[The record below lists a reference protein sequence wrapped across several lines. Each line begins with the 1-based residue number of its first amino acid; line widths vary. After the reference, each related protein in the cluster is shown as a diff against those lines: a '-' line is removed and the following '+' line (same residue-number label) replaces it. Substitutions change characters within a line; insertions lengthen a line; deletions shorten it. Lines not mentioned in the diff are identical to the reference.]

1 AVGAQRVTQLPAGVC
16 AGADPASGGSS
27 EGSPR
32 QLVDAGV
39 QRLEQQF
46 ANEREDVQAALLEA
60 AGNAYRGLGEYERAR
75 PLLDRA
81 VELRAHSAPDSPL
94 VHARA
99 LHSQAMLARARGDLI
114 DAENRLRGAVRD
126 FERSGETGVEGARS
140 ARLELAQ
147 VLRLRSRLDE
157 AEQLAATL
165 VDEYQQRQPPD
176 TGGMAMA
183 LTAQGRILAERGRLD
198 EALPLLLR
206 GLELHRRA
214 FGDFDPRTSEA
225 KDGLASVLVTLG
237 RSAEA
242 EGLLREILED
252 TRRIYGAQHPE
263 VGVVL
268 NNLGNTVSD
277 FPERYAEA
285 ERIYLDSVEVFRD
298 NPAAPRKELA
308 TSLNNLAA
316 LYLRQERW
324 EA

>member
-1 AVGAQRVTQLPAGVC
+1 
-16 AGADPASGGSS
+16 
-27 EGSPR
+27 
-32 QLVDAGV
+32 
-39 QRLEQQF
+39 
-46 ANEREDVQAALLEA
+46 
-60 AGNAYRGLGEYERAR
+60 
-75 PLLDRA
+75 
-81 VELRAHSAPDSPL
+81 
-94 VHARA
+94 
-99 LHSQAMLARARGDLI
+99 
-114 DAENRLRGAVRD
+114 
-126 FERSGETGVEGARS
+126 
-140 ARLELAQ
+140 
-147 VLRLRSRLDE
+147 
-157 AEQLAATL
+157 
-165 VDEYQQRQPPD
+165 
-176 TGGMAMA
+176 
-183 LTAQGRILAERGRLD
+183 RGRLD

-268 NNLGNTVSD
+268 NNLGNAVSD

-324 EA
+324 EAARAASAEAAGLRLAVLGPDHPHTASSQLAQALALNRLGQFTEAEALLRGVIANYHQQLGPAHWQSGNAQ